1 MKIKKGIEQKT
12 LIEAIEQIKTILKDN
27 EVNYK
32 FKEINNRTYSV
43 VTLTKEISNLEESLI
58 KGQIDNNVYH
68 IKISNNNDGKNVIEV
83 HLKKYSC

>member
-68 IKISNNNDGKNVIEV
+68 IEISNNNDGKNVIEV

>member
-1 MKIKKGIEQKT
+1 MKIKKEIEQKT

-68 IKISNNNDGKNVIEV
+68 IEISNNNDGKNVIEV